1 MTVAAIKL
9 YEIYEGLK
17 NRFLFDSDINSI
29 HILLSLYDLEEN
41 ISNIYP
47 KYVCLNN
54 IRRKIKHIL
63 SYRNDNDLIS
73 KNISYLIHEDI
84 NRIELCFYLE
94 GYKKGYYDSKYVN
107 LLEEKALEVFNI
119 KELYERSFLF
129 HFSKSKAK
137 DIRKPFLKEIDFIER
152 KNKEITKLVNKFSSK
167 VIRKKLSNLDN
178 IIDKQL
184 KLDFTPYNFNIKEEQ
199 FNLNVDEVDKIYKG
213 IVSLLIKDLKKI
225 YKDASWYALNDRVL
239 KRYS

>member
-47 KYVCLNN
+47 KYICLNN
-54 IRRKIKHIL
+54 IKRKVKNIL
-63 SYRNDNDLIS
+63 SYRSDNDLIS
-73 KNISYLIHEDI
+73 KNIAYLLHEDI

-94 GYKKGYYDSKYVN
+94 GYKNGYYDTKYVN
-107 LLEEKALEVFNI
+107 LLEERALEVFNV

-129 HFSKSKAK
+129 HFNKSKVNNIK
-137 DIRKPFLKEIDFIER
+137 KSFLKEIDTIER
-152 KNKEITKLVNKFSSK
+152 KNKEINKLVSKFSSK

-178 IIDKQL
+178 ILDKQL
-184 KLDFTPYNFNIKEEQ
+184 KLDFTPYDFNIKEER
-199 FNLNVDEVDKIYKG
+199 FNLSIDEVDKIYRG
-213 IVSLLIKDLKKI
+213 IVNLLIKDLKRI
-225 YKDASWYALNDRVL
+225 YKDSSWYALNDRVL
-239 KRYS
+239 KRYD